1 MLQKGLM
8 TILESNTRVID
19 MKKILML
26 AIFLI
31 LLPTS
36 IFAKESYDRIDI
48 KVGKSVNAKENLKLK
63 SKSNLNIITS
73 DNQVI
78 NSTNNKE
85 IEVMFDG
92 KNINVKGKNFKLA
105 NFPQDGAFL
114 INSDSPIYVDKIK
127 RNYRGSISFRVN
139 NGKLDIINNV
149 QLDDYL
155 RGVLPKEM
163 SPEFP
168 MESLK
173 AQALCSRSFAINNFN
188 KYIKKGYN
196 LDDTT
201 NSQVYYGKD
210 VEEKSTDKA
219 VETTLGE
226 VIKYD
231 GKIAETIFC
240 ASSGGYTVS
249 SSDAWGGN
257 TVPYLISK
265 EDPYSTHPW
274 EYTLKDSDLKKLN
287 LSDVF
292 GVNLDSMNTSN
303 RVNNISFSTSKGDIT
318 MKAKDFR
325 QKIGNTRIKSTLFEI
340 ECDNNKILV
349 KGKGYGHGVGMS
361 QYGAVEMAKKGN
373 NYKDIIGF
381 YFPGTNIEKIK

>member
-1 MLQKGLM
+1 
-8 TILESNTRVID
+8 

-249 SSDAWGGN
+249 SADAWGGN
-257 TVPYLISK
+257 AVPYLISK

-303 RVNNISFSTSKGDIT
+303 RVNSISFSTSKGDIT

-325 QKIGNTRIKSTLFEI
+325 QKIGNTRIKSTLFDI
-340 ECDNNKILV
+340 ACDNNKIVV

>member
-1 MLQKGLM
+1 
-8 TILESNTRVID
+8 

-48 KVGKSVNAKENLKLK
+48 KVGKSVDAKENLKLK
-63 SKSNLNIITS
+63 SKCNLNIITS

-257 TVPYLISK
+257 AVPYLISK

-325 QKIGNTRIKSTLFEI
+325 QKIGNTRIKSTLFDI
-340 ECDNNKILV
+340 ACDNNKIVV

-373 NYKDIIGF
+373 TYNDIIGF

>member
-1 MLQKGLM
+1 M

-19 MKKILML
+19 MKKILLL

-188 KYIKKGYN
+188 KYTKKGYN

-249 SSDAWGGN
+249 SADAWGGN
-257 TVPYLISK
+257 AVPYLISK

-303 RVNNISFSTSKGDIT
+303 RVNSISFSTSKGDIT

-325 QKIGNTRIKSTLFEI
+325 QKIGNTRIKSTLFDI
-340 ECDNNKILV
+340 ACDNNKIVV